1 MWIGAETI
9 SKQKKHR
16 WQGITVGDMEV
27 HAMAKGN
34 LESSQKKNIRK
45 AEGFRFKQCAI
56 NEKRFL

>member
-1 MWIGAETI
+1 M
-9 SKQKKHR
+9 
-16 WQGITVGDMEV
+16 TVGDMEV